1 MSQIVQSRDAANPLA
16 VFQETAIHRTWHQEE
31 HVGCGEGQT
40 AILPPRPIA
49 TMRLA
54 SHPTLAGGRIAKK
67 ARLDLANKT
76 AKRGVSGENYLMP
89 GKQKWGQK

>member
-1 MSQIVQSRDAANPLA
+1 
-16 VFQETAIHRTWHQEE
+16 
-31 HVGCGEGQT
+31 
-40 AILPPRPIA
+40 
-49 TMRLA
+49 MRLA